1 MIDDFFDLKGLTPHG
16 FCLSWRPELFWT
28 MAGADSVIALSY
40 LSISAVIVTFIYRR
54 KMMHMR
60 WVAALF
66 AVFIMLCSFSH
77 VIDAWTLWY
86 PDYSLQVIEKAFT
99 AIISAVTAAL
109 LWPLLPR
116 VLKIPSAVELETR
129 VEDRTRELVDKTVAL
144 AASEAKLRG
153 LFELSPLGIALHSL
167 DGDLIEFNASYGNI
181 IGYTEDELKSIDCR
195 TLTPEIFKDIETQ
208 QMVSLKTTGSYGPF
222 EKEYLRKD
230 GALVPVQ
237 LRGML
242 VVGPDH
248 TQQIWSLV
256 EDISQRKGIEA
267 ETLLAA
273 SVFHN
278 TAEAIVITDSNACF
292 ISVNPAFT
300 EITGYTAEEMAGQT
314 PRLLKSNH
322 HDASFY
328 NVMWNELLSTRGQWQ
343 GQIWN
348 RRKDGEAFLA
358 WQTITAVRDDSG
370 TIIRFLSVF
379 DDITEVHRKDEHIRH
394 QAYHDALTGL
404 PNRLL
409 LHDRLGHAI
418 EVAKREQS
426 QVAVMFIDLDRFKVV
441 NDSLGH
447 DVGDLL
453 LIEITERLKEC
464 LRKSDTVA
472 RLGGDEFVVV
482 VSDFD
487 GIGEV
492 AEVADKILRA
502 VALPLTLKNH
512 EVQVGAS
519 VGIAFFPQDGE
530 DVTALMKD
538 ADTAMYRAK
547 GGGRNTFRF
556 FDAKMD
562 GAAVER
568 LLLEAALRH
577 ALANGEFQLYYQPKI
592 YLSTGKLSGVEAL
605 IRWNSPDRGLVAPD
619 IFIPLA
625 EETGLIVG
633 IGDWVIEE
641 ACQQMAE
648 WDHRASLMIPVAINV
663 SAQQFLD
670 HRFADKVSAL
680 LVRHQIEPSRLEI
693 ELTESTVMADPE
705 RAVTQFKQLR
715 EVGVTISVDDFGTG
729 YSSLAYLKRLP
740 LDTIK
745 IDRSFI
751 RKIDSEGDN
760 AAIVRAIIALGGALG
775 MSTIAEG
782 VETAEEERHLRE
794 AGCDRAQ
801 GFMYTKPLPS
811 DQFETWLAER
821 VLPPDSVTG

>member
-1 MIDDFFDLKGLTPHG
+1 MVDDLFNLNGLTPHG

-28 MAGADSVIALSY
+28 MAGADTVIALSY
-40 LSISAVIVTFIYRR
+40 FSISAVIITFVCRR
-54 KMMHMR
+54 RMMNAR
-60 WVAALF
+60 WIAALF
-66 AVFIMLCSFSH
+66 AAFIMLCAFSH
-77 VIDAWTLWY
+77 MIDAWTLWF
-86 PDYSLQVIEKAFT
+86 PDYGFQVVEKTFT
-99 AIISAVTAAL
+99 AIISALTAVL
-109 LWPLLPR
+109 LWPMLPR
-116 VLKIPSAVELETR
+116 VLKIPSAAELEAR
-129 VEDRTRELVDKTVAL
+129 VEERTRDLVGKTAAL
-144 AASEAKLRG
+144 EASEAKLRG
-153 LFELSPLGIALHSL
+153 LFELSPLGIARTSL
-167 DGDLIEFNASYGNI
+167 DGQLIEFNAAYRDI
-181 IGYTEDELKSIDCR
+181 VGYDDEELKVIDCLV
-195 TLTPEIFKDIETQ
+195 LTPDNYKSIEAQQLEILQ
-208 QMVSLKTTGSYGPF
+208 TTGSYGPF
-222 EKEYLRKD
+222 EKEYIRKD
-230 GALVPVQ
+230 GTLVPVQ

-242 VVGPDH
+242 VGGPDD
-248 TQQIWSLV
+248 TQQVWSLV

-300 EITGYTAEEMAGQT
+300 EITGYSAEEIVGRT
-314 PRLLKSNH
+314 PQLLKSNH
-322 HDASFY
+322 HDASFFE
-328 NVMWNELLSTRGQWQ
+328 VMWNELLSSRGRWQ

-358 WQTITAVRDDSG
+358 WQTITAVRDDRG

-409 LHDRLGHAI
+409 LQDRLGHAI
-418 EVAKREQS
+418 EVAKREQN
-426 QVAVMFIDLDRFKVV
+426 QVALMFIDLDRFKVV

-453 LIEITERLKEC
+453 LMEITQRLNGC

-502 VALPLTLKNH
+502 VALPLNLKNH

-519 VGIAFFPQDGE
+519 IGIAFFPQDGE

-547 GGGRNTFRF
+547 AGGRNTFRF
-556 FDAKMD
+556 FDAEMD

-568 LLLEAALRH
+568 LLLEATLRR
-577 ALANGEFQLYYQPKI
+577 ALANGEFELYYQPKI
-592 YLSTGKLSGVEAL
+592 DLATGHVSGAEAL
-605 IRWNSPDRGLVAPD
+605 IRWNSPERGLVAPD
-619 IFIPLA
+619 AFIPVA

-633 IGDWVIEE
+633 IGDWVIGE
-641 ACQQMAE
+641 ACRQMAE
-648 WDHRASLMIPVAINV
+648 WEKRASLKIPVAINV
-663 SAQQFLD
+663 SSQQFLD
-670 HRFADKVSAL
+670 RGFADKVSAL
-680 LVRHQIEPSRLEI
+680 LARHKMDPSQLEI
-693 ELTESTVMADPE
+693 ELTESTVMAEPE
-705 RAVTQFKQLR
+705 RAVIQFRQLR

-751 RKIDSEGDN
+751 RMVDSEGDN

-782 VETAEEERHLRE
+782 VETAEEERHLRD
-794 AGCDRAQ
+794 AGCDCAQ
-801 GFMYTKPLPS
+801 GFKYAKPLPAK
-811 DQFETWLAER
+811 QFETWLTER
-821 VLPPDSVTG
+821 VLFTIGRDY